1 MQEAGKRYAGVSCI
15 RQRFRHSKA
24 ITRMNAPRQWIITGS
39 ILAALAVVFGAF
51 GAHGLEPRLK
61 AVYGDQERAIAGLAV
76 PATYKYLQDFK
87 TGADYHMY
95 HALGLLAL
103 GIAAS
108 QQREVRKCH
117 RISAWCFVLGIAL
130 FSGSLYVLVL
140 SGLRWLGAITPFG
153 GGLMIAAWVAFAIG
167 MRGSQADSSQQ

>member
-1 MQEAGKRYAGVSCI
+1 MK
-15 RQRFRHSKA
+15 
-24 ITRMNAPRQWIITGS
+24 TPRQLIMTGA

-61 AVYGDQERAIAGLAV
+61 ALYGDQQKSIAGHSV

-103 GIAAS
+103 GITSVQSPA
-108 QQREVRKCH
+108 VRRSH
-117 RISAWCFVLGIAL
+117 RVAAWCFVLGIAL

-140 SGLRWLGAITPFG
+140 TGMKWLGAITPIG
-153 GGLMIAAWVAFAIG
+153 GTLMIIGWIAFAIG
-167 MRGSQADSSQQ
+167 ATGTKESASQD

>member
-1 MQEAGKRYAGVSCI
+1 MKTPQ
-15 RQRFRHSKA
+15 
-24 ITRMNAPRQWIITGS
+24 QWMMTGA

-61 AVYGDQERAIAGLAV
+61 AVHGDQEKSIAGHTV
-76 PATYKYLQDFK
+76 PATYKYLQDFR

-103 GIAAS
+103 GVAAA
-108 QQREVRKCH
+108 QQTTVRKSH
-117 RISAWCFVLGIAL
+117 RIAAWCFVLGIAL

-140 SGLRWLGAITPFG
+140 TGMKWLGAITPIG
-153 GGLMIAAWVAFAIG
+153 GTLMIIGWISFAIG
-167 MRGSQADSSQQ
+167 LRTLPQEPSED

>member
-1 MQEAGKRYAGVSCI
+1 MKTPQ
-15 RQRFRHSKA
+15 
-24 ITRMNAPRQWIITGS
+24 QWMMTGA

-61 AVYGDQERAIAGLAV
+61 AVFGNQEKSIAGHTV

-95 HALGLLAL
+95 HALGLLTL
-103 GIAAS
+103 GVAAA
-108 QQREVRKCH
+108 QQTTVRKSH
-117 RISAWCFVLGIAL
+117 HIAAWCFVLGIAL

-140 SGLRWLGAITPFG
+140 TGMKWLGAITPIG
-153 GGLMIAAWVAFAIG
+153 GTLMIVGWISFAIG
-167 MRGSQADSSQQ
+167 MRTLPQEPNTD